1 MQVKINLNNRPKA
14 PINIDLQWSIKV
26 TKPKDGFLAGFFRKH
41 NRIDRD
47 LRLSIDDIRVPKEVV
62 CDQEKLFS
70 ILYDGHIY
78 SQADFPVNVSLKD
91 MTLPFQLLFH
101 QEEVK
106 DCLRAQDANSRKY
119 DLYFTVNLR
128 DNKNNVIDSK
138 EEILELIF
146 EPLGVRPKFAID
158 IDNDDIQYNS
168 SLGKAKV
175 ATFASWIDEDYKFV
189 PTHIAKISV
198 KLYKNGLDISEAIS
212 FENGDTQKDV
222 IVEAGRN
229 RVMALPIYVDFT
241 DISNPLNKKDD
252 FTVEATIVTSPS
264 YSPEI
269 RETILQQEH
278 FNLLKDMQGTE
289 LKTYLKMGE
298 GKESLYEVGQSS
310 QKMQMKFVPRS
321 RLMGRVAI
329 TLTNLATDNSNR
341 NAGLYIKNITLSE
354 RLSEGVRILNSD
366 KEVLDH
372 LLHLDG
378 AGIDAMNSAEGL
390 FIPNGI
396 DSKTTLYLSFN
407 PSEIVDVVN
416 ADSYNFKIQ
425 SVISFDY
432 WEDKDGTGV
441 LEENNKRTAKI
452 PIVWD
457 LYLEPNPEWLCVDY
471 GSSAIVCRY
480 DKEILDLKKRKDR
493 IFRNAED
500 GKFSADSIEK
510 GTKFLSS
517 DIVLHDVRNTE
528 KSTLCS
534 QHPSDVDIPYLNLSV
549 CLSPTSE
556 LIRNDVRKQ
565 LPCLKILMGNEY
577 LPEKR
582 DYLTFRYT
590 RRDATGNLGTVEAKD
605 TKRNK
610 EDNSLMRIAA
620 IFRESY
626 SALFKYFVMPE
637 SQDKTINKLVMTYPN
652 TYTPAHLK
660 TLEKIARDTF
670 PKVRKGYLRFVSESD
685 AVAAYYLMNWDS
697 FNPGRN
703 MADDETVLVYDMGAG
718 TLDLTLFKKFKNSD
732 GKIEVQILG
741 KIGTGKAG
749 NYLDYLI
756 SEILTEV
763 PGAVKGLRTVSTT
776 SVPDVETLEERLKL
790 KEVVK
795 NEIKPK
801 LSEKNSQLICGF
813 AEFESSVILQDN
825 RFKDFLS
832 QITEGLLSQLF
843 SYLGKLDLYLD
854 TILMSGRSCR
864 LKPLQDALRNAT
876 EELGFSN
883 TRILK
888 FKDGGDKEK
897 TVVVEGAMAKAG
909 IFSSPESP
917 VLIKS
922 RRLYASYGL
931 MYKTFGSWHYVELL
945 NSSDMPLADDS
956 KPMNEF
962 EGPNVIVQGTAAA
975 ETLKLVQTYMSP
987 EDTERAYNDKNFE
1000 FITEMEEYNMEDF
1013 GHADT
1018 LNAKLLLDYKNN
1030 VSLYVNGLL
1039 SVGSAPKG
1047 VDLTSEITKRSIW
1060 PVTI

>member
-1 MQVKINLNNRPKA
+1 MQVKINLNNRPVS
-14 PINIDLQWSIKV
+14 PVNVDLQWSIKV
-26 TKPKDGFLAGFFRKH
+26 NKPKEGFLAGLLRKH
-41 NRIDRD
+41 NRVDRD
-47 LRLSIDDIRVPKEVV
+47 LRLSIDDIRVPKEVI
-62 CDQEKLFS
+62 CDENKLFS
-70 ILYDGHIY
+70 ILYDDKIY
-78 SQADFPVNVSLKD
+78 SQSDFPVSVRLTD

-101 QEEVK
+101 QEEVR
-106 DCLRAQDANSRKY
+106 DCQRPQDAELRKY
-119 DLYFTVNLR
+119 EISFKVNLMDDR
-128 DNKNNVIDSK
+128 KNDIIDSK
-138 EEILELIF
+138 AETIELVF
-146 EPLGVRPKFAID
+146 EPLGIRPKFAID
-158 IDNDDIQYNS
+158 IENDDIQYS
-168 SLGKAKV
+168 SALGKVKV
-175 ATFASWIDEDYKFV
+175 GTVAAWIDEDLKFV
-189 PTHIAKISV
+189 PEQVAKISV
-198 KLYKNGLDISEAIS
+198 KLFKNGGEISEVVS
-212 FENGDTQKDV
+212 FDDSSRVKGI
-222 IVEAGRN
+222 IVKAGRN
-229 RVMALPIYVDFT
+229 KVITLPVFVDFT
-241 DISNPLNKKDD
+241 DISNPITKQDD
-252 FTVEATIVTSPS
+252 FTVETTIVTSPA
-264 YSPEI
+264 YSPEV
-269 RETILQQEH
+269 RETILQQAH

-289 LKTYLKMGE
+289 LKTYIKIAD
-298 GKESLYEVGQSS
+298 GKDCLYELGQSS
-310 QKMQMKFVPRS
+310 PKVPMKFVPRS

-329 TLTNLATDNSNR
+329 TLSNLATDNSNR
-341 NAGLYIKNITLSE
+341 SAGLYVKNITLSE
-354 RLSEGVRILNSD
+354 RLSEGVRILNED

-378 AGIDAMNSAEGL
+378 AGIDAMNSPEGL
-390 FIPNGI
+390 FIPNGA

-407 PSEIVDVVN
+407 PSEIVDVIN
-416 ADSYNFKIQ
+416 TDNYYFKIQ
-425 SVISFDY
+425 SVVSFEY

-441 LEENNKRTAKI
+441 LDEAIKKIAKI

-493 IFRNAED
+493 IFRNAEN
-500 GKFSADSIEK
+500 GRFSADSIEN

-517 DIVLHDVRNTE
+517 DIVLHDVRSTD

-534 QHPSDVDIPYLNLSV
+534 QHPADEEVPYLNLSV

-556 LIRNDVRKQ
+556 LIKNDVRKQ

-582 DYLTFRYT
+582 DYLTFRYS
-590 RRDATGNLGTVEAKD
+590 RRDVAGNLGTVEAKD
-605 TKRNK
+605 TKRGK
-610 EDNSLMRIAA
+610 EENSLMRISA

-652 TYTPAHLK
+652 TYTPVHLK
-660 TLEKIARDTF
+660 TLEKIAKETF
-670 PKVRKGYLRFVSESD
+670 PKVRNGYLRFVSESD

-697 FNPGRN
+697 FNAGQD
-703 MADDETVLVYDMGAG
+703 MSKDETVLVYDMGAG
-718 TLDLTLFKKFKNSD
+718 TLDLTLLKKSKNAD

-756 SEILTEV
+756 SEIISEV
-763 PGAVKGLRTVSTT
+763 PGAVRGPRTVST
-776 SVPDVETLEERLKL
+776 SNVPDVETLEERLRL

-795 NEIKPK
+795 NDIKPNLRRNVQ
-801 LSEKNSQLICGF
+801 LSCGVVDF
-813 AEFESSVILQDN
+813 DSSVILDDE
-825 RFKDFLS
+825 RFQDFLS
-832 QITEGLLSQLF
+832 QITVDLLSQLF
-843 SYLGKLDLYLD
+843 SYLGKLNLSLD

-864 LKPLQDALRNAT
+864 LEPLQNALRDASQ
-876 EELGFSN
+876 ELGFPDA
-883 TRILK
+883 RILK
-888 FKDGGDKEK
+888 FKSGGDKEK

-917 VLIKS
+917 VVIRS

-945 NSSDMPLADDS
+945 NSTDMPLINDS
-956 KPMNEF
+956 KTVEAF
-962 EGPNVIVQGTAAA
+962 EGPNVMVTGTAAA

-987 EDTERAYNDKNFE
+987 EDTERAYNEGNFE
-1000 FITEMEEYNMEDF
+1000 FITNMEEYNMEDF
-1013 GHADT
+1013 GHSDS